1 MEYYQKSG
9 WCQRKF
15 PEKTISFNI
24 FKYILFSIQKISSQ
38 RLNINVT
45 TLKVKYE
52 CDYDFS
58 AFLKECN
65 KIKRIAFSLFKE
77 TEDKV
82 KVTKTIKAAYNI
94 DNKLVDASILEFQ
107 VGDAYA
113 LMKSCKKRGQK
124 KMIFGSLNQWKR
136 LNKGIISK
144 KEFQTIR
151 NTLPVLFTGRSNDSF
166 GNRKIKL
173 DIDNRQIIF
182 KRTRNDHF
190 NLKLIT
196 SNSRWKLLEKLQSF
210 FEYNS
215 TPITYKLSKDY
226 IYISFDESILK
237 EKEHEFIKNRI
248 ASLDINPNY
257 IGFVIKDHVK
267 DNITHKSIYDISEL
281 NKTNDKNK
289 KDYEVVQIAKRISE
303 LCKHYKVECVGFE
316 KLSMVSKNHKKGR
329 AFNKLVNNSWNR
341 NKFINNLRKRLNI
354 LGIQNQEILAN
365 YSSTVGC
372 LDHTTETDSIAAA
385 FEIGRRCYVF
395 LNRYVKKEKEFL
407 DVDVM
412 FPPIDRGLI
421 KERWN
426 SILSDYSPK
435 NIGYKGIHEYL
446 KKEKKLN
453 ELRFLFKDYDFSS
466 WSCFS
471 LKSYKSLVR
480 NYQKVSF

>member
-1 MEYYQKSG
+1 M
-9 WCQRKF
+9 
-15 PEKTISFNI
+15 
-24 FKYILFSIQKISSQ
+24 
-38 RLNINVT
+38 T
-45 TLKVKYE
+45 TLKIKYE
-52 CDYDFS
+52 CDSDFS

-82 KVTKTIKAAYNI
+82 KVTKIIKESYNI
-94 DNKLVDASILEFQ
+94 NRELADASILEFQ
-107 VGDAYA
+107 VGNAYA
-113 LMKSCKKRGQK
+113 LMKSCKERGQK

-136 LNKGIISK
+136 FNKGIITK

-151 NTLPVLFTGRSNDSF
+151 DTSPILFTGRSNDSL

-182 KRTRNDHF
+182 KRTRNEHF

-215 TPITYKLSKDY
+215 TPITYKLGKDF

-237 EKEHEFIKNRI
+237 EKDHEFVENRI
-248 ASLDINPNY
+248 AGLDINPNY
-257 IGFVIKDHVK
+257 IAFTIKDYKTDSIVF
-267 DNITHKSIYDISEL
+267 KSVFDICEL
-281 NKTNDKNK
+281 NKTNNKNK

-303 LCKHYKVECVGFE
+303 LCKHYQVECVGFE
-316 KLSMVSKNHKKGR
+316 KLSILTKDHRKGKV
-329 AFNKLVNNSWNR
+329 FNRLVNNSWNR

-365 YSSTVGC
+365 YSSSVGC
-372 LDHTTETDSIAAA
+372 LDHPTETDSIAAA

-395 LNRYVKKEKEFL
+395 INRYVKKEKEFL

-426 SILSDYSPK
+426 SILSDYNPK

-466 WSCFS
+466 WSSFS